1 MFGLQHFRPERASA
15 QPRVTRVYSPPY
27 PRPRTETYQKVFSP
41 EPFDRGDSFSLTTS
55 EFINKL
61 QGEVQRLSP
70 TFAFTYQVETPL
82 AQALSF
88 ITQSIDEIL
97 MMKPDPDPKLSLSIE
112 KEASK
117 AKEELEKAKLT
128 NKNLL
133 KYEKILKKKAEKI
146 AKETIENNLNK
157 KRIQDQELQLQGQKH
172 LIETQEKNFSEFA
185 KSEKE
190 RLRSLQESLERK
202 RTELNDLQEELDKK
216 VKDSSTRIKYERTS
230 LESLE
235 KHLSQSKAQLVE
247 DQKSLT
253 NEKIRLER
261 LKLELERQQKSLNE
275 AREGL
280 TLNKATMETELKT
293 IQYEKAKLLNLK
305 QELNE
310 QLVEIDQAKESLDN
324 LKQTQKSPN
333 RSTRGLEDKT
343 FEFSGDLESE
353 IKMQEL
359 TEKEIQIEQEYQ
371 RIQYHI
377 ENTSRALDERQSFLE
392 DKEENLSKAE
402 IALKSK
408 FENIR
413 KIETSLTEAK
423 IEMEELKTN
432 TLPEL
437 ESQSDVLGTLVRE
450 IQSKKHELEMSILKL
465 SKEIEFVQKYKKKLD
480 CENEIREKLL
490 NSIQESPNDE
500 LKEIIEELE
509 GKMMKIL
516 KREEE
521 LDEEEKRIE
530 TEKLQMVQTAELL
543 RKAHKDLQRM
553 KEINEK
559 QNSEERCRIDQ
570 LRREV
575 ESRS

>member
-1 MFGLQHFRPERASA
+1 MFGLQHFKPERASA
-15 QPRVTRVYSPPY
+15 QPRVSRVYSPPY

-41 EPFDRGDSFSLTTS
+41 EPFDRGDSFSLTLS

-61 QGEVQRLSP
+61 QGQVQRLSP
-70 TFAFTYQVETPL
+70 TFAFKYHVETPL
-82 AQALSF
+82 TQALSF

-97 MMKPDPDPKLSLSIE
+97 MMKPDSSSKLSISIE

-128 NKNLL
+128 SKNLL
-133 KYEKILKKKAEKI
+133 KYENILKKKAEKI

-157 KRIQDQELQLQGQKH
+157 KRIQDLELQLQSQKN
-172 LIETQEKNFSEFA
+172 LIETQEKNFTEFV

-190 RLRSLQESLERK
+190 KLRSQQDNLERK
-202 RTELNDLQEELDKK
+202 KIELNDLQEQLDTK
-216 VKDSSTRIKYERTS
+216 VKDSSIQIKYEKTS
-230 LESLE
+230 LETLE
-235 KHLSQSKAQLVE
+235 KHLTQSKAQLVE
-247 DQKSLT
+247 DQKILT
-253 NEKIRLER
+253 SEKIRIEK
-261 LKLELERQQKSLNE
+261 LKLELEKQQKSLNE
-275 AREGL
+275 AKEEL
-280 TLNKATMETELKT
+280 SLNRANMEVELKN
-293 IQYEKAKLLNLK
+293 IQHEKAKILNLK
-305 QELNE
+305 QELNN
-310 QLVEIDQAKESLDN
+310 QLLEIDQAKETLDN
-324 LKQTQKSPN
+324 LKLAQKSPN

-402 IALKSK
+402 IALKNK
-408 FENIR
+408 FDNIR

-437 ESQSDVLGTLVRE
+437 ESQSDVLGILVRE

-480 CENEIREKLL
+480 SENEIREKLL

-521 LDEEEKRIE
+521 LDEEEKRLE
-530 TEKLQMVQTAELL
+530 SEKLQLVQTAELL
-543 RKAHKDLQRM
+543 KKAHKDLQKM

-559 QNSEERCRIDQ
+559 QNFEERCRLEQ
-570 LRREV
+570 LKREV
-575 ESRS
+575 ELRS